1 MKVDVYDTYA
11 TSVDGSTIHFDVL
24 VPAGTSEEIA
34 FRFAKEWLS
43 RVGLSQAEL
52 KQSRCN
58 FCHTE
63 SASQHIIANIDADG
77 YHILRMEGCPKE
89 NSGA

>member
-11 TSVDGSTIHFDVL
+11 TGTDKKTIHFDVL
-24 VPAGTSEEIA
+24 VPTGTTGDIA
-34 FRFAKEWLS
+34 FKFAKEWLAQ
-43 RVGLSQAEL
+43 VGLSQAEL

-63 SASQHIIANIDADG
+63 SASPRVVTDIERDG
-77 YHILRMEGCPKE
+77 YHILRMEGCPK
-89 NSGA
+89 

>member
-11 TSVDGSTIHFDVL
+11 AGSDGGTIHFDVL
-24 VPAGTSEEIA
+24 VPTGTSPEVA
-34 FRFAKEWLS
+34 FRHACKWLS
-43 RVGLSQAEL
+43 TVGLNDAEL

-63 SASQHIIANIDADG
+63 SASEKVASDFEADGFHII
-77 YHILRMEGCPKE
+77 RMEGCPA
-89 NSGA
+89 S